1 MNANKNANMN
11 AATKARKTH
20 EKGSATLEFALA
32 VSLVLAPMLLGL
44 VDFSR
49 YLDVSHAVSRAA
61 HEGVFE
67 ASRGHDP
74 ASIVQSCVAAAGLDS
89 SKVRVSLSPAL
100 NGATRGTAM
109 QITVTYNLAG
119 YALASWGGLFPQAF
133 STRATA
139 RHE

>member
-1 MNANKNANMN
+1 MN
-11 AATKARKTH
+11 TDRKKR
-20 EKGSATLEFALA
+20 EKGSATLEFAMA

-74 ASIVQSCVAAAGLDS
+74 VQIVLNHVQSAGLDPA
-89 SKVRVSLSPAL
+89 KVSVSLNPPLDGS
-100 NGATRGTAM
+100 TRGTAM
-109 QITVTYNLAG
+109 QITVSYNLSG
-119 YALASWGGLFPQAF
+119 YALATWGGLFPQAL
-133 STRATA
+133 SSKATA
-139 RHE
+139 RRE

>member
-1 MNANKNANMN
+1 MNNHKNA
-11 AATKARKTH
+11 R

-32 VSLVLAPMLLGL
+32 VSLVLAPLLLGL

-67 ASRGHDP
+67 AARGHEP
-74 ASIVQSCVAAAGLDS
+74 LAIVQSHVASAGLDPA
-89 SKVRVSLSPAL
+89 KVSVSLSPAL
-100 NGATRGTAM
+100 DLAARGTPM
-109 QITVTYNLAG
+109 QITVSYNLTG
-119 YALASWGGLFPQAF
+119 YALATWGGLFPQAL
-133 STRATA
+133 SAKATA

>member
-1 MNANKNANMN
+1 MNHKNA
-11 AATKARKTH
+11 R

-32 VSLVLAPMLLGL
+32 VSLVLAPLLLGL

-67 ASRGHDP
+67 AARGHEP
-74 ASIVQSCVAAAGLDS
+74 LPIVQSHVASAGLDPA
-89 SKVRVSLSPAL
+89 KVSVSLSPAL
-100 NGATRGTAM
+100 GAAARGTPM
-109 QITVTYNLAG
+109 QITVSYNLTG
-119 YALASWGGLFPQAF
+119 YALATWGGLFPQAL
-133 STRATA
+133 STKATA

>member
-1 MNANKNANMN
+1 MNDKNM
-11 AATKARKTH
+11 R

-32 VSLVLAPMLLGL
+32 VSLVLTPMLLGL

-74 ASIVQSCVAAAGLDS
+74 VQIVKSHVQSAGFDPA
-89 SKVRVSLSPAL
+89 KVSVSLSPAL
-100 NGATRGTAM
+100 DGSTRGTAM
-109 QITVTYNLAG
+109 NLTVSYNLSG
-119 YALASWGGLFPQAF
+119 YALASWGGLFPQAL
-133 STRATA
+133 STKATA
-139 RHE
+139 RRE

>member
-1 MNANKNANMN
+1 MNSRNQMS
-11 AATKARKTH
+11 R

-32 VSLVLAPMLLGL
+32 VSLVLTPMLLGL

-74 ASIVQSCVAAAGLDS
+74 VQIVRSHVTSAGLDPA
-89 SKVRVSLSPAL
+89 KVSVSLTPAL
-100 NGATRGTAM
+100 GAATRGTSM
-109 QITVTYNLAG
+109 QITVSYNLSG
-119 YALASWGGLFPQAF
+119 YALASWGGLFPQAL